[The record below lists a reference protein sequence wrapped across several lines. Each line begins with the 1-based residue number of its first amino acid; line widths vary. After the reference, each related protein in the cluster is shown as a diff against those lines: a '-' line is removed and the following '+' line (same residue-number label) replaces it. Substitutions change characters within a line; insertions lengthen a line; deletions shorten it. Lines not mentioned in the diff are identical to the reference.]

1 MSEQQ
6 SRTVVPLRSGA
17 SIKAIVPETIDDAW
31 RLAQAVSASGLAPNG
46 MKTPEQALV
55 AIMHGMEIGLPPMQ
69 AMQRIAVINGRPSI
83 WGDAIPAMLWASGF
97 KIEEKELIRANT
109 VGEVNGY
116 QCTVTRPDGTEI
128 TRRFTEKD
136 AKEARLWDTRAKV
149 KRRNKATGEYYEADN
164 DSPWFKYPKRM
175 LQMRARGLAA
185 RDGAADVLMGLYL
198 AEEAQDIVTDEPVV
212 DITPAEDVVPEP
224 GGDGLGE
231 LLAHPCFEP
240 GEHRPIVNHYKEKMD
255 GKETWNEVT
264 GAINEAPSREHLA
277 QLPDL
282 YADEISGMPWSWAGN
297 ARDMIRERWISLE
310 DYEST
315 SGT

>member
-1 MSEQQ
+1 MSDQQ
-6 SRTVVPLRSGA
+6 SRTIVPLRSGA

-128 TRRFTEKD
+128 TRKFMEKD
-136 AKEARLWDTRAKV
+136 AKDAGLLG
-149 KRRNKATGEYYEADN
+149 KAG
-164 DSPWFKYPKRM
+164 PWKQYPKRM

-224 GGDGLGE
+224 DDDGLGE

-240 GEHRPIVNHYKEKMD
+240 GEHRPIVNHYKTKEGGDETYAEVQAWVHNCTNRMD
-255 GKETWNEVT
+255 LKRVPELFT
-264 GAINEAPSREHLA
+264 
-277 QLPDL
+277 
-282 YADEISGMPWSWAGN
+282 DEIGGMPWSWAGQ
-297 ARDMIRERWISLE
+297 IREEIKTAWLALNE
-310 DYEST
+310 DDNAPDSE
-315 SGT
+315 